1 MIDFFHRHRE
11 PVTNFIW
18 RISQLLMKDGI
29 NFLIFLVAAKLLV
42 PYEFGIYNY
51 VMALVFF
58 FILFGDFGISVAAS
72 KFVAEFDATDKDQ
85 ISYVLF
91 NCALII
97 LLFSTA
103 FCLALFLVGPR
114 LLKDQFPYIVCMM
127 PTMFLAPLT
136 SLYDGIYR
144 GLMQFKKLSVI
155 SMVTGLIS
163 LAPIYFLIKSYGLW
177 GTLIAQNLYYFL
189 LLIGLSLFYKGSRF
203 VLNWRILRSIG
214 MYALIIGTIHVSAF
228 LYTRVDTLVLGSFGY
243 INEINYY
250 EIVNKFLMLMTIPFL
265 VAAQIKAPNI
275 VALYSSENR
284 PLVLHKMNKYMQ
296 WVSLFSALAILA
308 TYLAAPIILERFF
321 PEYLSP
327 SMIIITNIFLALF
340 LFQSVANYVGNTF
353 IVSTGHAKINMIN
366 ILIFGLLNLILDIFL
381 VDKIGYMG
389 IAYAKIIVV
398 IPASISLL
406 IFYRRALKKHLSRIG
421 PGPKKPQIP

>member
-1 MIDFFHRHRE
+1 MIDLLLRNRE
-11 PVTNFIW
+11 PITHFIW

-29 NFLIFLVAAKLLV
+29 NFLIFLIAAKLLI

-58 FILFGDFGISVAAS
+58 FILFGDFGISLAAS
-72 KFVAEFDATDKDQ
+72 KFVAEFDATNKDQ
-85 ISYVLF
+85 IPYVLF
-91 NCALII
+91 NCALMII
-97 LLFSTA
+97 LFSA
-103 FCLALFLVGPR
+103 VCCLILFLVGPR
-114 LLKDQFPYIVCMM
+114 FLKDQFPYIVCVM

-144 GLMQFKKLSVI
+144 GLKQFKKLSAI

-163 LAPIYFLIKSYGLW
+163 LALIYFLIKSYGLW

-189 LLIGLSLFYKGSRF
+189 LLIGLSLFHRGFRP
-203 VLNWRILRSIG
+203 VLNWRILRLIG
-214 MYALIIGTIHVSAF
+214 TYALIIGTIHVSAF
-228 LYTRVDTLVLGSFGY
+228 LYTRVDTLVLGSFGF

-250 EIVNKFLMLMTIPFL
+250 EIVNKFLMLMAMPFL
-265 VAAQIKAPNI
+265 VAAQVQAPNI
-275 VALYSSENR
+275 VALYSGENR
-284 PLVLHKMNKYMQ
+284 PLVLQKMKKFIQ

-308 TYLAAPIILERFF
+308 TYLAAPIILRNFF

-327 SMIIITNIFLALF
+327 SMLVITNVFLSLF
-340 LFQSVANYVGNTF
+340 FFQSVANFVGNTF

-366 ILIFGLLNLILDIFL
+366 IIIFGLLSVLLDVVL
-381 VDKIGYMG
+381 VQKIGYMG

-398 IPASISLL
+398 IPASISLVF
-406 IFYRRALKKHLSRIG
+406 FYRRALAKACKVR
-421 PGPKKPQIP
+421 